1 MEPSFVMATMEVDA
15 LFRLD
20 SFREC
25 AVEVEVKRHEIK
37 VQNDQSDYSDDL
49 SVVSHPPVVMSDM

>member
-1 MEPSFVMATMEVDA
+1 MEPSFAMATMEVDA

-25 AVEVEVKRHEIK
+25 AVEVEVKASVSHEIQVLK
-37 VQNDQSDYSDDL
+37 
-49 SVVSHPPVVMSDM
+49 